1 MLMDP
6 VTRSDMPASVD
17 KFIALKKSI
26 SLSLAP
32 MNKQMRL
39 YSDKRAAH

>member
-6 VTRSDMPASVD
+6 VTRSDMPASFD

-26 SLSLAP
+26 PISPAP
-32 MNKQMRL
+32 TNRKT
-39 YSDKRAAH
+39 